1 MGGLRGDAMPALI
14 ERERMDGLGQ
24 RGRHPV
30 EAPARVNPGG
40 EQHNRNAIRLALLN
54 VWQR

>member
-1 MGGLRGDAMPALI
+1 MPALI

-24 RGRHPV
+24 HGRHPF
-30 EAPARVNPGG
+30 EAPARVNPGV

-54 VWQR
+54 VWQL